1 MAGLPVIMCL
11 KSNNNQKYLRYQS
24 DNIQQYGLL
33 QFSADKILDP
43 LAQFEVEPSKTYDGL
58 VHIKSRYTNKYL
70 VRWSPN
76 HYWITASANE
86 PDENKSNWACT
97 LFKPLYVEE
106 GNMKKVR
113 LLHVQLGHYTENYT
127 VGGSFVSYLFAE
139 SSQIDTG
146 SKDVFHVID
155 WKSIFQFPKTYVTF
169 KGNNGKYLGVI
180 TINQLPCLQFGYDN
194 LNDPK
199 VAHQMFVTSNGTICI
214 KSNYMNKFW
223 RLSTD
228 NWILVDG
235 NDPRETNEAAALFRS
250 DVHDFNV
257 ISLLN
262 MQKTWF
268 IKRFTSG
275 KPEFINC
282 MNAATQIV
290 DETAILEIIE
300 LGSNN

>member
-1 MAGLPVIMCL
+1 
-11 KSNNNQKYLRYQS
+11 
-24 DNIQQYGLL
+24 
-33 QFSADKILDP
+33 
-43 LAQFEVEPSKTYDGL
+43 
-58 VHIKSRYTNKYL
+58 
-70 VRWSPN
+70 
-76 HYWITASANE
+76 
-86 PDENKSNWACT
+86 
-97 LFKPLYVEE
+97 
-106 GNMKKVR
+106 
-113 LLHVQLGHYTENYT
+113 
-127 VGGSFVSYLFAE
+127 
-139 SSQIDTG
+139 
-146 SKDVFHVID
+146 
-155 WKSIFQFPKTYVTF
+155 
-169 KGNNGKYLGVI
+169 
-180 TINQLPCLQFGYDN
+180 
-194 LNDPK
+194 
-199 VAHQMFVTSNGTICI
+199 MFVTSNGTICI